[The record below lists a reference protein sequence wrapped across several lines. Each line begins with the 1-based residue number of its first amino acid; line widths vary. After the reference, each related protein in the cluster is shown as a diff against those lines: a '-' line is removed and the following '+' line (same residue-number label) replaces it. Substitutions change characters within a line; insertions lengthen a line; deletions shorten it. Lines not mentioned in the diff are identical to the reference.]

1 MVLVFGVVARHMRSG
16 SSINVPQRASGRQGA
31 GLSLQPQNVCQPL
44 DGRPRKIIG
53 AVGGDGSYA
62 TKVSRRA
69 ERRVASLPPGAF
81 RGQGVRVDNLV
92 YRHDSCPVSQR
103 RQGRGADG
111 GQLEGPR
118 RGRLVG
124 DDR

>member
-1 MVLVFGVVARHMRSG
+1 MVLVFGVVARHMGSG

-81 RGQGVRVDNLV
+81 RGLDNLV

-111 GQLEGPR
+111 GQLKGPR